1 MHEKS
6 LIINVLHSLLVLLHD
21 IIQVHVGLGIVTE
34 PIPPRYQLISTIF
47 QLYRGGQFYWWRK
60 QGCPEKTTDLHQD
73 TDKLYHI
80 ILYRVHVVMSG
91 IRTHMALITQV
102 VVIPTTI

>member
-1 MHEKS
+1 M
-6 LIINVLHSLLVLLHD
+6 LLHNLL
-21 IIQVHVGLGIVTE
+21 QVHVGLGIVTE
-34 PIPPRYQLISTIF
+34 PQTPIPPQYQLILTIF
-47 QLYRGGQFYWWRK
+47 QLYRGGQFYCWRK
-60 QGCPEKTTDLHQD
+60 QGCPETTTDLHQD

-80 ILYRVHVVMSG
+80 ILYRVHVVMSA